1 MPQRKVLGYALLAS
15 ALFLL
20 SEEVR
25 GQDFNKSYAIGAGGQ
40 IRIRN
45 ISGDVNVVGYDGG
58 SIVVTAVKEGRD
70 RDLVN
75 IEDRSSGDVVDLIVR
90 YPQTGNANA
99 SVDFDVRVP
108 KAVEYNFER
117 LASVSGDVSVAGVTG
132 RLRVESVSGDV
143 TVKDVSGVASAST
156 VSGSVNVDLTKAGP
170 GNMKFASVSG
180 DVNVRAP
187 ANLDADV
194 EMSTI
199 SGGLKTDFD
208 IEIHEPRYGPGR
220 SARGRLGSGSFSLRI
235 ASVSGRVILLRRNAS
250 L

>member
-1 MPQRKVLGYALLAS
+1 MLRGKILGYALLAS
-15 ALFLL
+15 VLFLL
-20 SEEVR
+20 SAEVR
-25 GQDFNKSYAIGAGGQ
+25 GQDFNKSYAVGAGGQ

-45 ISGDVNVVGYDGG
+45 ISGDVNVVGYDGS

-75 IEDRSSGDVVDLIVR
+75 IEDRSSGDVVDLTVR

-99 SVDFDVRVP
+99 SVDFEVRVP
-108 KAVEYNFER
+108 KGAEYNFER

-143 TVKDVSGVASAST
+143 SVKDVSGVAAAST
-156 VSGSVNVDLTKAGP
+156 VSGSVIVDLTKAGP

-180 DVNVRAP
+180 DVTVRAP

-199 SGGLKTDFD
+199 SGGLKTDFN

-220 SARGRLGSGSFSLRI
+220 SARGRLGAGGYSLRI
-235 ASVSGRVILLRRNAS
+235 TTVSGRVSLLRREPS
-250 L
+250 